1 MGTTDQAPLSPRRAV
16 SEAGRR
22 TLAAAVSVDHNW
34 DYPHSGVDKLIA
46 ALDDL
51 ADADLD
57 AAQLHIHYL
66 HEALTCVWLDR
77 TYPRDATRAVDE
89 NTDGDP

>member
-1 MGTTDQAPLSPRRAV
+1 MGSPDQKPLFARRAV

-22 TLAAAVSVDHNW
+22 TLAAAVSTDHNW
-34 DYPHSGVDKLIA
+34 DYPFSGVDKFIA

-57 AAQLHIHYL
+57 PARLHIHYL
-66 HEALTCVWLDR
+66 EEALTCVWLAR
-77 TYPRDATRAVDE
+77 TSLRDAAQDVDE